1 MAITKQRWK
10 LSAAACI
17 AVFAFSAFLPPLSL
31 ANSEK
36 QKAAKPYALIF
47 GTAFGPD
54 DRPLYGV
61 KVTIHPIDKKRPSWE
76 LMSDHRGEF
85 AQRVPAGTR
94 DYLVEGEITYA
105 PVGPD
110 GKPQKSKAKRLKAEK
125 KVHVDNEE
133 RLDIGLH
140 LTE

>member
-1 MAITKQRWK
+1 MAITNPRWK
-10 LSAAACI
+10 LSAAVCI
-17 AVFAFSAFLPPLSL
+17 AVFALSVFLQPAAL

-36 QKAAKPYALIF
+36 QKAAKPFALIF

-61 KVTIHPIDKKRPSWE
+61 KVTIHPIDKKHPSWE

-94 DYLVEGEITYA
+94 DYLVVGEITYA
-105 PVGPD
+105 PAGPD
-110 GKPQKSKAKRLKAEK
+110 GQPQKSKAKRLKAEK

>member
-1 MAITKQRWK
+1 MAITKPRWK
-10 LSAAACI
+10 LSAALCI
-17 AVFAFSAFLPPLSL
+17 AVFALSAFLQPVAL

-36 QKAAKPYALIF
+36 QKAAKPFALIF

-61 KVTIHPIDKKRPSWE
+61 KITIHPIDKKHPSWE

-94 DYLVEGEITYA
+94 DYLVEGDITYA

-110 GKPQKSKAKRLKAEK
+110 GKPQKSKAKRLKVEK